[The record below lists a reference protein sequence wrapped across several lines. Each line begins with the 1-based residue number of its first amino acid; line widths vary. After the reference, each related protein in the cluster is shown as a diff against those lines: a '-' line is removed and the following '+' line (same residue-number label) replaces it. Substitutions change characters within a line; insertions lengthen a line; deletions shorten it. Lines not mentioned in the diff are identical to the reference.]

1 MVPLSKPR
9 PMQRP
14 RWFNAAIAA
23 ALAVFVSL
31 VWPAAAHAGE
41 ADLVLPD
48 LRNSNFHGISGHNL
62 LMLGLLL
69 CFGGLAFGL
78 VIYKQLRTLPVH
90 KSMLEV
96 SELIYETCKTYLKT
110 QGKFILLLWVFI
122 AVIMVIY
129 FGFLADKGATHDAA
143 VTGDTKAAVAAAP
156 VIQADA
162 KPAMVHKYPTPLR
175 VTVILLFSLIGI
187 AGSYAVAWFG
197 IRVNTFANSR
207 TAMASLRGMP
217 FLVYSIPLRAGM
229 AIGMVLISVELVI
242 MLTILLFLP
251 SELAGP
257 CFIGFA
263 IGESLGA
270 AVLRIAGG
278 IFTKIAD
285 IGADLMKIVF
295 KIEED
300 DA

>member
-14 RWFNAAIAA
+14 RWFNATIAA

-41 ADLVLPD
+41 ADLILPD

-122 AVIMVIY
+122 AVIMVVY
-129 FGFLADKGATHDAA
+129 FGFLQEHKVKHDAA
-143 VTGDTKAAVAAAP
+143 VVGDTVQAVTASPPVSHTDAPATAAEW
-156 VIQADA
+156 
-162 KPAMVHKYPTPLR
+162 PTPIK
-175 VTVILLFSLIGI
+175 VIVILAFSLIGI

-197 IRVNTFANSR
+197 IRVNTFAN
-207 TAMASLRGMP
+207 
-217 FLVYSIPLRAGM
+217 
-229 AIGMVLISVELVI
+229 
-242 MLTILLFLP
+242 
-251 SELAGP
+251 
-257 CFIGFA
+257 
-263 IGESLGA
+263 
-270 AVLRIAGG
+270 
-278 IFTKIAD
+278 
-285 IGADLMKIVF
+285 
-295 KIEED
+295 
-300 DA
+300 